1 MKNRK
6 TFLSLAAFGLALG
19 LTACVQQP
27 GEDQSDASIA
37 ATSSVAKPKITV
49 SAEGDKKTL
58 IMEETVQLT
67 AKEGDKALTGVEWKS
82 SNNKVA
88 TVDSTGKVTAVGPGT
103 ATISASLEGYNKGS
117 LSITVNRPTP
127 TATLHFEDADHYA
140 ADGWWG
146 DAAEGWS
153 PVSERTSGNASDSK
167 CIANMDNGDKETLA
181 FTSSAAIKAELVIM
195 MASKAAITDMS
206 AVMEVKLNG
215 TAISM
220 TGKSFESTDDNS
232 NFKEFT
238 LGEQDI
244 KVNDNTLELTFKGSA
259 PYIDDL
265 MIYSKQQSTIAVK
278 AAPAKERIE
287 VQLEAEATG
296 ITAYIG
302 EDTQIT
308 LTKPTDTTGVSYT
321 SDKETV
327 AVVSDD
333 GKITGVALGTAN
345 ITIVKD
351 GMYSTRVEVTVE
363 KRVIAGEIRVEAE
376 SAADIGSFHSYTDK
390 TTGIQNGHSGG
401 AYITGYDVTG
411 PFTLNYTFT
420 SPKAQEMTL
429 IIAGAPHYQMT
440 EAFVFGVDGIVKLNN
455 AVVPCPTDGS
465 AKFEPGSTMGGAT
478 VEVTIGN
485 VNVLQGENTFAIE
498 FPVRAPALDCFRF
511 LPVTNA

>member
-88 TVDSTGKVTAVGPGT
+88 TVDSTGKVTAIGPGT

-167 CIANMDNGDKETLA
+167 CIAHMDNGDKETLA

-195 MASKAAITDMS
+195 MASKEAVTDMS

-220 TGKSFESTDDNS
+220 AKKSFESTDDNS
-232 NFKEFT
+232 NFKEFS

-244 KVNDNTLELTFKGSA
+244 KANDNTLELTFKGSA

-308 LTKPTDTTGVSYT
+308 LTKPTDTTGVSYA

-327 AVVSDD
+327 ATVDD
-333 GKITGVALGTAN
+333 TGKIHGVALGTAN
-345 ITIVKD
+345 ITIMKD
-351 GMYSTRVEVTVE
+351 GMYSARVEVVVE
-363 KRVIAGEIRVEAE
+363 KKVVAGEIRVEAE
-376 SAADIGSFHSYTDK
+376 DTKGDLPSGFMRLTDR
-390 TTGIQNGHSGG
+390 TQGIQNGHSGG
-401 AYITGYDVTG
+401 AYITGYNVSSAVT
-411 PFTLNYTFT
+411 LSYEFT
-420 SPKAQEMTL
+420 SPKAQTMTL
-429 IIAGAPHYQMT
+429 IIAGASHYQMDDD
-440 EAFVFGVDGIVKLNN
+440 FVFGTDCTIKLNDQVITP
-455 AVVPCPTDGS
+455 AGE
-465 AKFEPGSTMGGAT
+465 AKIESNKVMGAPT

-485 VNVLQGENTFAIE
+485 VNVLNGANTFVLE
-498 FPVRAPALDCFRF
+498 FAERAPALDCFRF